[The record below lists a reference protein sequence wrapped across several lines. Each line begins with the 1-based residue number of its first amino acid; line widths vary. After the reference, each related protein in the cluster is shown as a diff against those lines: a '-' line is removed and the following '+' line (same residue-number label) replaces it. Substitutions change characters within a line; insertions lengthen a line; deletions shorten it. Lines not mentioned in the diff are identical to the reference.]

1 MPTIT
6 TSASKELKQT
16 CLRILF
22 LCICPVD
29 RFFLEFLLYLF
40 RLRRFLFERIIII
53 DIIVGGSD
61 RVFWIRKYLSI
72 SFRACKCACKFF
84 LKKKKKKQ
92 DSCGYIIKIFM
103 ENRGN
108 RRLHLRSSESNFG
121 AWKHVYSLPSFL
133 FFFFFYFLIL
143 VSLYIFGRAKT
154 LQNRSFNI
162 DTAGYKT
169 IWSTDSLKIK
179 KRHCEGNSPISQIL

>member
-1 MPTIT
+1 
-6 TSASKELKQT
+6 
-16 CLRILF
+16 
-22 LCICPVD
+22 
-29 RFFLEFLLYLF
+29 
-40 RLRRFLFERIIII
+40 
-53 DIIVGGSD
+53 
-61 RVFWIRKYLSI
+61 
-72 SFRACKCACKFF
+72 
-84 LKKKKKKQ
+84 
-92 DSCGYIIKIFM
+92 M

-179 KRHCEGNSPISQIL
+179 KRHCEGNSPIFTNSPKCIQRYTHLYHSSSYLVPVWNNEKNIFPNETFTLSKTKESSNSNSLHLSFFRHEIIDLSRWLISPSTN